1 MSSFGIPDLD
11 PALEANLATGMQGVE
26 HLLREHIKGDYPLVE
41 ETSRH
46 LVAAGGK
53 RLRPLLTLISSH
65 YGDPTRKEVIPA
77 AVVCELT
84 HLATLYHDDV
94 MDEAPL
100 RRGVESANNR
110 WGNTIAILTGDYL
123 FSKASDLLA
132 DLGPEAV
139 RLQARTFERLVI
151 GQIMET
157 QGPQNGED
165 PLAHYLRVVGDKTG
179 SLIATR
185 YGNVMG
191 TRGSVIPLF
200 FNQLKNSLD
209 LTVTNLKMSRFL
221 MSVEESVELVL
232 YALKNAKS
240 GDIFVQKSPAC
251 TIEIL
256 IKALS
261 KILNK
266 NPKLKV
272 IGMRHGEKEHETLI
286 SSEEMFKTIDLGKYF
301 RIPQDTRDLNY
312 EEYFEKGNKKNIK
325 IISKDYSSCN
335 TKQLSI
341 LETIKLINKSKVLV
355 NFID

>member
-11 PALEANLATGMQGVE
+11 PVLEADLATGMQGVE

-65 YGDPTRKEVIPA
+65 FGDPTRKEVIPA

-179 SLIATR
+179 SLIATSAR
-185 YGNVMG
+185 FGALLSGASRETVETLTKFGEQIGIAFQLADDVIDIASESSQSGKTPGTDLREGVPTLVTLNVMASAKPEDTELKRLLSAPIHDEVVVQQVLRALRTHDGLQQARQQLGNVAKDARTALG
-191 TRGSVIPLF
+191 PLP
-200 FNQLKNSLD
+200 LNSA
-209 LTVTNLKMSRFL
+209 TG
-221 MSVEESVELVL
+221 
-232 YALKNAKS
+232 ALFSLCDAVVDRS
-240 GDIFVQKSPAC
+240 A
-251 TIEIL
+251 
-256 IKALS
+256 
-261 KILNK
+261 
-266 NPKLKV
+266 
-272 IGMRHGEKEHETLI
+272 
-286 SSEEMFKTIDLGKYF
+286 
-301 RIPQDTRDLNY
+301 
-312 EEYFEKGNKKNIK
+312 
-325 IISKDYSSCN
+325 
-335 TKQLSI
+335 
-341 LETIKLINKSKVLV
+341 
-355 NFID
+355 

>member
-11 PALEANLATGMQGVE
+11 PALEAALAVGMQNVE
-26 HLLREHIKGDYPLVE
+26 ELLREHIKGEYPLVE

-65 YGDPTRKEVIPA
+65 YGDATRKEIIPA

-179 SLIATR
+179 SLIATSAR
-185 YGNVMG
+185 FGAMLSGAPRQTVETLTTFGEQIGIAFQLADDVIDIASDSNQSGKTPGTDLREGVPTLVTLNVMASDKSADAELKRLLSAPIHDEEVVAQVLRALRSHDG
-191 TRGSVIPLF
+191 LQKAREQLHKIARDARTALGPLP
-200 FNQLKNSLD
+200 LNSA
-209 LTVTNLKMSRFL
+209 TG
-221 MSVEESVELVL
+221 
-232 YALKNAKS
+232 ALFSLCDAVVDRS
-240 GDIFVQKSPAC
+240 A
-251 TIEIL
+251 
-256 IKALS
+256 
-261 KILNK
+261 
-266 NPKLKV
+266 
-272 IGMRHGEKEHETLI
+272 
-286 SSEEMFKTIDLGKYF
+286 
-301 RIPQDTRDLNY
+301 
-312 EEYFEKGNKKNIK
+312 
-325 IISKDYSSCN
+325 
-335 TKQLSI
+335 
-341 LETIKLINKSKVLV
+341 
-355 NFID
+355 

>member
-1 MSSFGIPDLD
+1 
-11 PALEANLATGMQGVE
+11 MQGVE
-26 HLLREHIKGDYPLVE
+26 ELLREHIKGEYPLVE

-53 RLRPLLTLISSH
+53 RLRPLLTLIASH
-65 YGDPTRKEVIPA
+65 FGDSTRKEIIPA

-165 PLAHYLRVVGDKTG
+165 PLTHYMRVVGDKTG
-179 SLIATR
+179 SLIATSAR
-185 YGNVMG
+185 FGSMLSGAPREITETLTKFGEQIGTAFQLADDVIDIASESNESGKTPGTDLREGVLTLVTLNVIASG
-191 TRGSVIPLF
+191 KSEDAELQRILSAPIHDEETVQQVLRALRNHDGLSQAREQLSQVAKQARVALGPLP
-200 FNQLKNSLD
+200 
-209 LTVTNLKMSRFL
+209 V
-221 MSVEESVELVL
+221 
-232 YALKNAKS
+232 
-240 GDIFVQKSPAC
+240 SPA
-251 TIEIL
+251 TG
-256 IKALS
+256 ALFS
-261 KILNK
+261 LCDA
-266 NPKLKV
+266 V
-272 IGMRHGEKEHETLI
+272 IDR
-286 SSEEMFKTIDLGKYF
+286 SA
-301 RIPQDTRDLNY
+301 
-312 EEYFEKGNKKNIK
+312 
-325 IISKDYSSCN
+325 
-335 TKQLSI
+335 
-341 LETIKLINKSKVLV
+341 
-355 NFID
+355 

>member
-1 MSSFGIPDLD
+1 MSTFGIPDLD
-11 PALEANLATGMQGVE
+11 PALEADLAAGMAGVE

-65 YGDPTRKEVIPA
+65 FGDPTRKEVIPA

-179 SLIATR
+179 SLIATSAR
-185 YGNVMG
+185 FGALLSGASRETVETLTTFGEQIGIAFQLADDVIDIASESSQSGKTPGTDLREGIPTLVTLNVMASTKPEDAELKRLLSAPINDEVEVQQVLRALRIHNG
-191 TRGSVIPLF
+191 LQQAREQLGQIAKDARTALGPLP
-200 FNQLKNSLD
+200 LNSA
-209 LTVTNLKMSRFL
+209 TA
-221 MSVEESVELVL
+221 
-232 YALKNAKS
+232 ALFSLCDA
-240 GDIFVQKSPAC
+240 V
-251 TIEIL
+251 
-256 IKALS
+256 
-261 KILNK
+261 
-266 NPKLKV
+266 
-272 IGMRHGEKEHETLI
+272 
-286 SSEEMFKTIDLGKYF
+286 
-301 RIPQDTRDLNY
+301 
-312 EEYFEKGNKKNIK
+312 
-325 IISKDYSSCN
+325 
-335 TKQLSI
+335 
-341 LETIKLINKSKVLV
+341 V
-355 NFID
+355 NRSA

>member
-1 MSSFGIPDLD
+1 MASFGIPDLD
-11 PALEANLATGMQGVE
+11 PSLEADLALGMQGVE
-26 HLLREHIKGDYPLVE
+26 ELLREHIKGEYPLVE

-53 RLRPLLTLISSH
+53 RLRPLLTLIASH
-65 YGDPTRKEVIPA
+65 FGDSTRKEIIPA

-165 PLAHYLRVVGDKTG
+165 SLAHYMRVVGDKTG
-179 SLIATR
+179 SLIATSAR
-185 YGNVMG
+185 FGSMLSGAPREITETLTKFGEQIGTAFQLADDVIDIASESNESGKTPGTDLREGVLTLVTLNVIASG
-191 TRGSVIPLF
+191 KSEDAELQRILSAPIHDEETVQQVLRALRNHDGLSQAREQLSQVAKQARVALGPLP
-200 FNQLKNSLD
+200 
-209 LTVTNLKMSRFL
+209 V
-221 MSVEESVELVL
+221 
-232 YALKNAKS
+232 
-240 GDIFVQKSPAC
+240 SPA
-251 TIEIL
+251 TG
-256 IKALS
+256 ALFS
-261 KILNK
+261 LCDA
-266 NPKLKV
+266 V
-272 IGMRHGEKEHETLI
+272 IDR
-286 SSEEMFKTIDLGKYF
+286 SA
-301 RIPQDTRDLNY
+301 
-312 EEYFEKGNKKNIK
+312 
-325 IISKDYSSCN
+325 
-335 TKQLSI
+335 
-341 LETIKLINKSKVLV
+341 
-355 NFID
+355 